1 MNIAILCHATMGGSG
16 IVATELAL
24 DLAQLGH
31 EVHIVG
37 ERPPF
42 RLNHHQLGS
51 ETPEASILYQDLG
64 EEPPA
69 LSIWEKFVKISKAS
83 ANRLLKQSKQPVSKL
98 GRVRFHEIHSC
109 EYPLF
114 DQTSYV
120 TLRVANSLATVCEKY
135 KIDIVHAHY
144 AIPYATSAILAR
156 DSGLPIKVVTTLH
169 GTDAS
174 LVGMDPAFV
183 HTTRHALKNSD
194 AVTAVSHFLANQAAQ
209 NFGIERD
216 SISVI
221 PNWIDG
227 ERFYKST
234 DAKAR
239 LDYVQP
245 EELLL
250 VHASNF
256 RRVKRSFDAIRAFE
270 KISQSVSARLLL
282 IGDGPEKQAC
292 RELAIELGLI
302 GRVYF
307 IDPTDKIE
315 QFLSIAD
322 FLLLTS
328 ETEAFSLVAAEA
340 MACES
345 IVIAYNVGA
354 LGELINSSDIGIL
367 VDSGN
372 IAGIADEVLALAR
385 DPERR
390 IKMGIAAR
398 ARILEN
404 YQAAVAIESY
414 ASVYRR
420 LLSEQ

>member
-16 IVATELAL
+16 VVATELAL

-31 EVHIVG
+31 NVHIVG

-42 RLNHHQLGS
+42 RLSNQQFGS
-51 ETPEASILYQDLG
+51 GSLDPNSLYQDLG
-64 EEPPA
+64 EVPPA
-69 LSIWEKFVKISKAS
+69 LSVWEKFIKISRAS
-83 ANRLLKQSKQPVSKL
+83 AARLLKQSKKTVANV

-120 TLRVANSLATVCEKY
+120 TLRVANSLATVFEKY

-156 DSGLPIKVVTTLH
+156 DSGLPVKVVTTLH
-169 GTDAS
+169 GTDVS
-174 LVGMDPAFV
+174 IIGTDPAFV

-194 AVTAVSHFLANQAAQ
+194 AVTAVSSFLANQAAV
-209 NFGIERD
+209 NFGVKRE

-227 ERFYKST
+227 ERFYKSA
-234 DAKAR
+234 DSNLR
-239 LDYVQP
+239 QRFVQP

-250 VHASNF
+250 AHASNF
-256 RRVKRSFDAIRAFE
+256 RKVKRPFDAIRAFE
-270 KISQSVSARLLL
+270 KIAESVPARLLL
-282 IGDGPEKQAC
+282 IGDGPERPAC
-292 RELAIELGLI
+292 RDLAAELGLI

-315 QFLSIAD
+315 QFLSISD
-322 FLLLTS
+322 VLLLTS

-340 MACES
+340 MACEAVVVS
-345 IVIAYNVGA
+345 YNVGA
-354 LGELINSSDIGIL
+354 LSELIDSKEIGIL
-367 VDSGN
+367 VESGN
-372 IAGIADEVLALAR
+372 IVGIADEVLALAR

-390 IKMGIAAR
+390 KKMGAAAR
-398 ARILEN
+398 SRILEN
-404 YQAAVAIESY
+404 YQAASAIESY
-414 ASVYRR
+414 AALYSR
-420 LLSEQ
+420 LLVAS